1 MLRTRSQ
8 CPTTATPMHPE
19 RPNRN
24 RPDTGAGMRHHRQM
38 RLLPTS
44 LVRSLPLLM
53 ALLLPAWAAAQG
65 SPAPTPASAATTDA
79 APAVVPGTGDA
90 WVDQHLADMG
100 SYAQRYPDSFIDEVA
115 RYSGTPRDYVQALLQ
130 VHGWHA
136 GDLYFACF
144 WAQVVR
150 LSCRDSVR
158 AYSRDH
164 HDGWEGVITRLA
176 VAPDVA
182 NMRALRHA
190 IVASYDRWERPITLD
205 ALLRRQLG
213 DHAQRLEAARQA
225 SEAAEAAVQTG
236 L

>member
-1 MLRTRSQ
+1 MPVPYFSRW
-8 CPTTATPMHPE
+8 
-19 RPNRN
+19 
-24 RPDTGAGMRHHRQM
+24 
-38 RLLPTS
+38 RLLPV
-44 LVRSLPLLM
+44 LA
-53 ALLLPAWAAAQG
+53 ALLVPALAAAQNV
-65 SPAPTPASAATTDA
+65 PVSAAA
-79 APAVVPGTGDA
+79 AGTQDSAPVAIPGTGDA

-115 RYSGTPRDYVQALLQ
+115 RYTGTPRGYVQALLQ

-136 GDLYFACF
+136 GDIYFACF
-144 WAQVVR
+144 WAQTVQ

-164 HDGWEGVITRLA
+164 RDGWEGVITRLS
-176 VAPDVA
+176 VAPDNA
-182 NMRALRHA
+182 HMRALRHA

-213 DHAQRLEAARQA
+213 DPAQRLEAAR
-225 SEAAEAAVQTG
+225 EAAEAAEAAAQAG

>member
-1 MLRTRSQ
+1 
-8 CPTTATPMHPE
+8 
-19 RPNRN
+19 
-24 RPDTGAGMRHHRQM
+24 MRHHRRM
-38 RLLPTS
+38 PVPRCSRL
-44 LVRSLPLLM
+44 RSLPLV
-53 ALLLPAWAAAQG
+53 AILLVPLLVAAQSNG
-65 SPAPTPASAATTDA
+65 APTAADPADAAQQPAPAAMA
-79 APAVVPGTGDA
+79 GTGDA

-115 RYSGTPRDYVQALLQ
+115 RYTGTPRGYVQALLQ

-136 GDLYFACF
+136 GDIYFACF
-144 WAQVVR
+144 WAQTVQ

-164 HDGWEGVITRLA
+164 RDGWEGVITRLS
-176 VAPDVA
+176 VAPDNA
-182 NMRALRHA
+182 HMRALRHA

-213 DHAQRLEAARQA
+213 DPAQRLEAAR
-225 SEAAEAAVQTG
+225 EAAEAAEAAAQAG

>member
-1 MLRTRSQ
+1 MPVLRPFRL
-8 CPTTATPMHPE
+8 
-19 RPNRN
+19 
-24 RPDTGAGMRHHRQM
+24 
-38 RLLPTS
+38 RLLPVLT
-44 LVRSLPLLM
+44 
-53 ALLLPAWAAAQG
+53 ALLVPALAAAQ
-65 SPAPTPASAATTDA
+65 STPASAAAAATQES
-79 APAVVPGTGDA
+79 APAVMPGTGDA

-115 RYSGTPRDYVQALLQ
+115 RYTDTPRGYVRALLQ

-144 WAQVVR
+144 WAQTVQ

-164 HDGWEGVITRLA
+164 HDGWQGVITRLS
-176 VAPDVA
+176 VTPDNA
-182 NMRALRHA
+182 HMRALRHA

-213 DHAQRLEAARQA
+213 DHAQRLEAARDA
-225 SEAAEAAVQTG
+225 SEAAEAAAQAG

>member
-1 MLRTRSQ
+1 
-8 CPTTATPMHPE
+8 
-19 RPNRN
+19 
-24 RPDTGAGMRHHRQM
+24 MRHHRRM
-38 RLLPTS
+38 PTS
-44 LVRSLPLLM
+44 SSSMLRSLPLLA
-53 ALLLPAWAAAQG
+53 ALLLPALAAAQTA
-65 SPAPTPASAATTDA
+65 PAPATATIAIATATAEDP
-79 APAVVPGTGDA
+79 APAVTPGTGDA

-100 SYAQRYPDSFIDEVA
+100 SYAQRYPASFIDEVA
-115 RYSGTPRDYVQALLQ
+115 RYTGTPRAYVQALLQ

-136 GDLYFACF
+136 GDIYFACF
-144 WAQVVR
+144 WAQTVQ

-164 HDGWEGVITRLA
+164 RDGWEGVVTRLS
-176 VAPDVA
+176 VAPDNVH
-182 NMRALRHA
+182 MRALRHA

-225 SEAAEAAVQTG
+225 SEAAEAAAQAG

>member
-1 MLRTRSQ
+1 MLVL
-8 CPTTATPMHPE
+8 
-19 RPNRN
+19 RPFRL
-24 RPDTGAGMRHHRQM
+24 
-38 RLLPTS
+38 RLLPVLT
-44 LVRSLPLLM
+44 
-53 ALLLPAWAAAQG
+53 ALLVPALAAAQ
-65 SPAPTPASAATTDA
+65 STPASAAAAATQES
-79 APAVVPGTGDA
+79 APAVMPGTGDA

-115 RYSGTPRDYVQALLQ
+115 RYTDTPRGYVRALLQ

-144 WAQVVR
+144 WAQTVQ
-150 LSCRDSVR
+150 LSCRESVR

-164 HDGWEGVITRLA
+164 HDGWQGVITRLS
-176 VAPDVA
+176 VTPDNA
-182 NMRALRHA
+182 HMRALRHA

-213 DHAQRLEAARQA
+213 DHAQRLEAARDA
-225 SEAAEAAVQTG
+225 SEAAEAAAQAG